1 MNIFFCWLINIAC
14 CDHLQETGSCYCCCC
29 YDLCCISRIVYVWF
43 WFCLFYFSYSI
54 LNVNQ
59 IIWTWFNF
67 CSIFFTCFAVSC
79 ILVSWIHFISFT
91 LIDLSPVKFLSVKDV
106 LFFFF
111 FIVAAAWWLLDGFLL
126 QAPCYFV
133 LHFYLS
139 LSKFLYIA
147 WSQLFNFMKSIQS
160 L

>member
-14 CDHLQETGSCYCCCC
+14 CNHLQETGSCYCCCC

-43 WFCLFYFSYSI
+43 WFCLFSFSYSI

-91 LIDLSPVKFLSVKDV
+91 LIDLSPVKFLLVKDV
-106 LFFFF
+106 LFSFCRGCSLVV
-111 FIVAAAWWLLDGFLL
+111 IGWILVTGTLLLCAAFL
-126 QAPCYFV
+126 FV
-133 LHFYLS
+133 P
-139 LSKFLYIA
+139 K
-147 WSQLFNFMKSIQS
+147 
-160 L
+160 